1 MLIIEIPI
9 IIVDIITFIEKVI
22 ISFSNFIFSRI
33 NKLIK
38 IIIFTHA
45 ATEVEIA
52 KPTCLNSSIRS
63 KFKIR
68 FILIENKD
76 TFIGVIVS
84 SLAKKES
91 PKSLSL

>member
-1 MLIIEIPI
+1 M
-9 IIVDIITFIEKVI
+9 IIVDIITFIVKVI

-76 TFIGVIVS
+76 TFIGGWYP
-84 SLAKKES
+84 LWQKKEL